1 MTDLETILYN
11 FVEAV
16 REDGLTEGSLDLP
29 GPGHPLDEVQ
39 ISLAR
44 FQSYRAR
51 TRAALLEELYDLA
64 DGGSQLRFQTE
75 DILVRISVD

>member
-29 GPGHPLDEVQ
+29 GPGHPFDEVQ

-64 DGGSQLRFQTE
+64 VGGKRLHFAVD
-75 DILVRISVD
+75 DIIMKVVVE

>member
-29 GPGHPLDEVQ
+29 GPGHPLDGVQ

-51 TRAALLEELYDLA
+51 TRAALLEELYDIA
-64 DGGSQLRFQTE
+64 VGGKRLHFAVD
-75 DILVRISVD
+75 DIIMKVVVE

>member
-29 GPGHPLDEVQ
+29 GPGFPLDSWQ
-39 ISLAR
+39 IGLAR

-51 TRAALLEELYDLA
+51 TRAALLEELYDIAVGAKRLHFYT
-64 DGGSQLRFQTE
+64 D
-75 DILVRISVD
+75 DIVVKIVVE